1 MRNIKKI
8 TLWVFIS
15 LVIISGLM
23 ALLVW
28 AITYH
33 PSEVQDEAIVCAED
47 APILQPGQSLKVLTY
62 NVQFMAGKNY
72 VFFYDLPNDAGP
84 DERPSAAD
92 ITCTVQEVARIIRD
106 ENPHIILLQEV
117 DDGSARTDYE
127 DQLARLLAFLPQD
140 YKCRTSAFYWK
151 AAFVPHPRIRGAI
164 GQKLSI
170 ISKYRINQ
178 ATRYQLAL
186 APGNP
191 LTQQFSPKQA
201 ILEARLPVENGQDFA
216 LLTTHLEVANRGTEV
231 MQKQVAAVMERLD
244 SLNQEGYA
252 WLIGGDFNL
261 LPPGQFDRLQE
272 DQKSSFRAET
282 ELKPLFDRYNVV
294 PSLEALNGDQGPQ
307 WYTRFVNDPSVTK
320 PDRTLDY
327 IFFADRV
334 TLVNSYVRQHDT
346 LSISDHLPVIA
357 EFALP

>member
-1 MRNIKKI
+1 MRNLKKI
-8 TLWVFIS
+8 ALWVFTS
-15 LVIISGLM
+15 MVIISGLM
-23 ALLVW
+23 ALLIW

-33 PSEVQDEAIVCAED
+33 PSAVQDEAVGCAAD

-72 VFFYDLPNDAGP
+72 IFFYDLPNNAGP

-92 ITCTVQEVARIIRD
+92 ITQTVQEVARIIRA
-106 ENPHIILLQEV
+106 ENPDIVLLQEV

-127 DQLARLLAFLPQD
+127 DQLARLLALLPQD
-140 YKCRTSAFYWK
+140 YKCHTAAFYWQ
-151 AAFVPHPRIRGAI
+151 AAFVPHPQIMGAI
-164 GQKLSI
+164 GQKLAI
-170 ISKYRINQ
+170 VSKYRIDQ
-178 ATRYQLAL
+178 ASRYQLPL
-186 APGNP
+186 APANP

-201 ILEARLPVENGQDFA
+201 ILEARLPVKNGQDFA

-231 MQKQVAAVMERLD
+231 MQKQVAAVIERLD
-244 SLNQEGYA
+244 ALDLDGFA

-261 LPPGQFDRLQE
+261 LPPGQFDRLRA

-282 ELKPLFDRYNVV
+282 ELKPLFDRFHVI
-294 PSLEALNGDQGPQ
+294 PALEAVNGPQAPQ
-307 WYTRFVNDPSVTK
+307 WYTRFVNDPSLTE

-327 IFFADRV
+327 IFFADNL
-334 TLVNSYVRQHDT
+334 TLVKGYVRQHDT

-357 EFALP
+357 EFVLP